1 MGIVKTMGKFCYIQC
16 DMQNCSKKIE
26 KNDENTLQEF
36 ARLCGWKSRG
46 NQWTCPDC
54 QEKEK
59 GKKKDQKA
67 VKAKKKA

>member
-1 MGIVKTMGKFCYIQC
+1 MSMVKTMGKFCYIQC
-16 DMQNCSKKIE
+16 DIQNCGKKIE
-26 KNDENTLQEF
+26 KNDENTLAEF

-46 NQWTCPDC
+46 NQWLCPGC

-59 GKKKDQKA
+59 GKKREQKP